1 MLATNFTN
9 LRNNF
14 KDYCDKVIDDAQPV
28 IITRKND
35 KNVVLISLDEYN
47 NMQENMHIFGDQ
59 EYVERLMES
68 KRQIEQGQ
76 AKARKLIEGDDE

>member
-14 KDYCDKVIDDAQPV
+14 KDYCDKVVDDAQTV
-28 IITRKND
+28 IVTRKD
-35 KNVVLISLDEYN
+35 DRNVVLISLDEYN

-68 KRQIEQGQ
+68 KRQIEQGH
-76 AKARKLIEGDDE
+76 AKARKLIEADNE

>member
-47 NMQENMHIFGDQ
+47 NMQENMHIFGNR

>member
-47 NMQENMHIFGDQ
+47 IMQENLHIFGNR

>member
-47 NMQENMHIFGDQ
+47 KMQENMHIFGNR

-76 AKARKLIEGDDE
+76 AKARKLIEADNE